1 MICKIIQTLSSLDLR
16 LYLFSINKSPLR
28 CGDKVYIKERMK
40 GIKSYSLMTI
50 KGLQYCDGMSEFHLV
65 DENNGDF
72 YCNIEK
78 VYPFKGQDL
87 KKQKIYDIVSHTI
100 IFVLLA
106 GATAFF
112 CLNPNLSEYAL
123 YNFKNKF

>member
-1 MICKIIQTLSSLDLR
+1 MISKIIQTLSSLDLR
-16 LYLFSINKSPLR
+16 LYLFGSNKSPLR

-50 KGLQYCDGMSEFHLV
+50 KGFQYCDDIAEFHLI
-65 DENNGDF
+65 DDNNGDF
-72 YCNIEK
+72 YCNVEK
-78 VYPFKGQDL
+78 VYPYKGQDL

-100 IFVLLA
+100 ILVLLVA
-106 GATAFF
+106 VMAFF
-112 CLNPNLSEYAL
+112 CLNPYLSEYAL

>member
-1 MICKIIQTLSSLDLR
+1 MISKIIQTLSSLDISH
-16 LYLFSINKSPLR
+16 YLFGPNKSPLR

-50 KGLQYCDGMSEFHLV
+50 KGFQYCDDIAEFHLV
-65 DENNGDF
+65 DDNNGDF

-78 VYPFKGQDL
+78 VYPYKGQDL

-100 IFVLLA
+100 ILVLLVA
-106 GATAFF
+106 VMAFF
-112 CLNPNLSEYAL
+112 CLNPDLSIYAL
-123 YNFKNKF
+123 YNFKNNF